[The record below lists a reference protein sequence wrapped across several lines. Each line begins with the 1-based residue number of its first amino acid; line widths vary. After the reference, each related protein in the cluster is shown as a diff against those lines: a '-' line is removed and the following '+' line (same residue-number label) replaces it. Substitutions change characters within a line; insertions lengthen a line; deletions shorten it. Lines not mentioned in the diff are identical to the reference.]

1 MCYMVFVP
9 SERMQIKRAA
19 PPQKKGAFTNHTP
32 KNLIPL

>member
-1 MCYMVFVP
+1 MVFIS

-19 PPQKKGAFTNHTP
+19 PPQKKGAFTPNTP